1 MLGPMTMMNQP
12 DDADAG
18 EGVSMG
24 DAMAEELQRHGD
36 EVANILAEHGVAPDD
51 DGEGSTQD

>member
-1 MLGPMTMMNQP
+1 MTMMNQP